1 MLACL
6 LLYSETLTYDVMAEG
21 IRVLFLR
28 LRRGMGMLH
37 HMQRQAHST
46 RDGHHK
52 GVSES
57 TRFHDTT
64 GLLSSNPESGHDRLL
79 HRLVHLHAVSLH

>member
-1 MLACL
+1 
-6 LLYSETLTYDVMAEG
+6 MAKG

-28 LRRGMGMLH
+28 LRGCVGMLH

-57 TRFHDTT
+57 TRLHDTT
-64 GLLSSNPESGHDRLL
+64 GFLSSNSEYRHDRLL
-79 HRLVHLHAVSLH
+79 HCLVHLHVVPLHERQDVFEERGGK